1 MTTAIDIR
9 AAASRSQTAADLDR
23 RGALLGRLDAS
34 HDKRERL
41 DAEASL
47 FHAALRADRRADAAG
62 VSQWEGEGGAMHAL
76 RSSTDVPDAG
86 QPGDTLA
93 RRKPVEPAPATSLQ
107 ALRYAG
113 LTVIVALPVMIVVY
127 KWLMG

>member
-1 MTTAIDIR
+1 VTTAIDIG
-9 AAASRSQTAADLDR
+9 AAACRSQTAADLDR

-47 FHAALRADRRADAAG
+47 FHAARRADRRADAAG

-76 RSSTDVPDAG
+76 RAPAHDAEIG
-86 QPGDTLA
+86 QPFDTPA
-93 RRKPVEPAPATSLQ
+93 RPEPVEPAPATSLQ
-107 ALRYAG
+107 VLRYVG
-113 LTVIVALPVMIVVY
+113 LTVMIALPVMIGGY
-127 KWLMG
+127 KWFMG

>member
-1 MTTAIDIR
+1 MTTAIDIG
-9 AAASRSQTAADLDR
+9 AAAGRSQTAADLDR

-76 RSSTDVPDAG
+76 RAPAHDPEVG
-86 QPGDTLA
+86 QPGDTRA
-93 RRKPVEPAPATSLQ
+93 KPEAVEEAPATSLQ

-113 LTVIVALPVMIVVY
+113 VTVMIALPVMIVGY
-127 KWLMG
+127 KWFMG

>member
-1 MTTAIDIR
+1 VTTAIDIG
-9 AAASRSQTAADLDR
+9 AAARRSQTAADLDR

-62 VSQWEGEGGAMHAL
+62 VSQWEDEGGAMVVL
-76 RSSTDVPDAG
+76 RPSADVPEVG

-93 RRKPVEPAPATSLQ
+93 RPEPDEPAPATSLQ

-113 LTVIVALPVMIVVY
+113 LTMIIALPVMIVGY
-127 KWLMG
+127 KWFMG

>member
-1 MTTAIDIR
+1 MTTAIDLR
-9 AAASRSQTAADLDR
+9 AAACPSQTAADPDR

-47 FHAALRADRRADAAG
+47 FQAALRADRRADAAG
-62 VSQWEGEGGAMHAL
+62 VSQWEGEGGAMPAL
-76 RSSTDVPDAG
+76 RRSADVPG
-86 QPGDTLA
+86 VGPGGTWA
-93 RRKPVEPAPATSLQ
+93 RPKPVEPAPVTSLQ

-113 LTVIVALPVMIVVY
+113 VTVIIALPVMIVVY
-127 KWLMG
+127 KWIMG

>member
-9 AAASRSQTAADLDR
+9 AAACRSQTAADRDR

-62 VSQWEGEGGAMHAL
+62 VSQWEGEGGAMRAP
-76 RSSTDVPDAG
+76 RAPAGVPDIR
-86 QPGDTLA
+86 QPGDT
-93 RRKPVEPAPATSLQ
+93 RPKPVEPAPPTSLQ

-113 LTVIVALPVMIVVY
+113 VTMIIALPVMIGGY
-127 KWLMG
+127 KWFMG